1 MQFLLISPPDQLQ
14 RLLKRHTHSSSVTLT
29 QLFAPALDSSSPSS
43 SSRRQAFCTVFGLS
57 PSIAES
63 TLREGSSSPSAISP
77 ETMPCFTNRI
87 ICK

>member
-1 MQFLLISPPDQLQ
+1 M
-14 RLLKRHTHSSSVTLT
+14 TLT

-77 ETMPCFTNRI
+77 ETIPCFTNRI
-87 ICK
+87 ICKYIGEPSSGLNPSNEITRSPP